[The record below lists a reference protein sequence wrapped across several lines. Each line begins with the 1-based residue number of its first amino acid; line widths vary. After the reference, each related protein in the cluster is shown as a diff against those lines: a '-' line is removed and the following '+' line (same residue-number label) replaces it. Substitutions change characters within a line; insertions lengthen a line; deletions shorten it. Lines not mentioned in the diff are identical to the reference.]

1 VVQRPETAPGAHAP
15 LVAVFDLDGTIT
27 RRDALLPYVWGFLVR
42 YRPWRLPW
50 LLAVLPECVAFI
62 AGRADH
68 GTLKSALIRATLG
81 GAQRAR
87 LEAWTA
93 RFVGQLLK
101 HGVFSDA
108 LRRVAQH
115 RADGDYLV
123 LLSASPE
130 LFVPQVGEALG
141 FAQVLCTG
149 LTWNADTLLG
159 YLSTPNR
166 RGEEKVRCLEGLRG
180 AHPGQVF
187 AAYGNAACDVPHL
200 RMVERP
206 LLVNGNPRARKLA
219 RRYGIPRATW
229 R

>member
-1 VVQRPETAPGAHAP
+1 M
-15 LVAVFDLDGTIT
+15 AVFDLDGTIT
-27 RRDALLPYVWGFLVR
+27 RRDTLLPYVWGFLVR

-50 LLAVLPECVAFI
+50 LLAVLPECVRFI

-81 GAQRAR
+81 GAQRAQ

-93 RFVGQLLK
+93 RFVAQLLK
-101 HGVFSDA
+101 HGVFNDA
-108 LRRVAQH
+108 LQRVAQH

-149 LTWNADTLLG
+149 AHLERGYAPRLPQYPEPPRRRESALLG
-159 YLSTPNR
+159 
-166 RGEEKVRCLEGLRG
+166 
-180 AHPGQVF
+180 
-187 AAYGNAACDVPHL
+187 AA
-200 RMVERP
+200 
-206 LLVNGNPRARKLA
+206 A
-219 RRYGIPRATW
+219 RRAPRSGV
-229 R
+229 RRLRQRGV

>member
-1 VVQRPETAPGAHAP
+1 VAQRPQDAPGIRAP

-50 LLAVLPECVAFI
+50 LFVVLPECVRFL

-68 GTLKSALIRATLG
+68 GTVKSALIRATLG
-81 GAQRAR
+81 GAQRDE
-87 LEAWTA
+87 LQAWTG
-93 RFVGQLLK
+93 RFVDRLLR
-101 HGVFSDA
+101 HGVFGDA
-108 LRRVAQH
+108 LNRVAQH

-130 LFVPQVGEALG
+130 LFVPQVGAALG

-149 LTWNADTLLG
+149 LTWRGDRLLG
-159 YLSTPNR
+159 DLSTPNR
-166 RGEEKVRCLEGLRG
+166 RGEEKVRCVERLRG
-180 AHPGQVF
+180 AHQGQVF
-187 AAYGNAACDVPHL
+187 AAYGNAGCDVPHL

-206 LLVNGNPRARKLA
+206 LLVNGNRAARRLA
-219 RRYGIPRATW
+219 ARYGIPTATW
-229 R
+229 C

>member
-1 VVQRPETAPGAHAP
+1 
-15 LVAVFDLDGTIT
+15 VAVFDLDGTIT
-27 RRDALLPYVWGFLVR
+27 RRDALVPYVWGFLVR

-50 LLAVLPECVAFI
+50 LLAVVPECLRFLAR
-62 AGRADH
+62 RADH

-81 GAQRAR
+81 GAQRAE
-87 LEAWTA
+87 LAAWTT
-93 RFVGQLLK
+93 RFVERLLQ

-108 LRRVAQH
+108 LKRIAQH
-115 RADGDYLV
+115 HVHGDYLV

-130 LFVPQVGEALG
+130 LFVPQVGAALG

-149 LTWNADTLLG
+149 LTWNGDTLVG

-166 RGEEKVRCLEGLRG
+166 RGEEKVRCVERLRG
-180 AHPGQVF
+180 AHPGEAF

-206 LLVNGNPRARKLA
+206 LLVNGNRAA
-219 RRYGIPRATW
+219 RRSAARYGIPTAAW